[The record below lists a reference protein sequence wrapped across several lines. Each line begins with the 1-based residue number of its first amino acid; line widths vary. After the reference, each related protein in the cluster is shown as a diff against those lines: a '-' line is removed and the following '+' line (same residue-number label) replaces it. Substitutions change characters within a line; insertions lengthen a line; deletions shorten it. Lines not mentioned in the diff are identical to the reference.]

1 MHTYDPPSP
10 AGRLAVALVGLI
22 ILGLLG
28 WDVADGVIHL
38 GGRDVTRRADPIV
51 FWLEAVCIALVALI
65 VLYLAVFGLRR
76 RRASRVRP

>member
-1 MHTYDPPSP
+1 MLTYDRPSP
-10 AGRLAVALVGLI
+10 AGRLALALLGFV

-38 GGRDVTRRADPIV
+38 GGRDVTRRANPII
-51 FWLEAVCIALVALI
+51 FWLEAVCITLVGLT

-76 RRASRVRP
+76 RRASRVRS